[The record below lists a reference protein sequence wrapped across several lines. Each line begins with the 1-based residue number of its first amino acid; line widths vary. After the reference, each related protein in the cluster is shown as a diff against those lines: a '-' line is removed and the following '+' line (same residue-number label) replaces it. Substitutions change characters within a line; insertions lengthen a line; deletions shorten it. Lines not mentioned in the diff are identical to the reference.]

1 MQPKI
6 EWHTQTELIGQYINK
21 GLYSQWP
28 CDNFLFL
35 NFKCF
40 SGPDFDH
47 RLVASDRG
55 NLEPD
60 RPEVVEQAKNGER
73 KFVRKKIVRMVS
85 RATKRISRSQ
95 VLRKIIKIML
105 EFCVEFFKTLFRV
118 IFCQE
123 NIVEME
129 NYCSCLN
136 WYSKCFSIDPKNQQ
150 IAVFTNHVKVKG
162 CY

>member
-136 WYSKCFSIDPKNQQ
+136 
-150 IAVFTNHVKVKG
+150 
-162 CY
+162 